1 MRAPADHFLPGKME
15 RAGHGG
21 ASGVNDL
28 GMAVVSP
35 ASTTEVTRW
44 VT

>member
-1 MRAPADHFLPGKME
+1 MPTTHSLP
-15 RAGHGG
+15 RRIALVTGG

-44 VT
+44 